1 MLFSYQR
8 IAAVLTV
15 MNLLLGSSECL
26 STPGTS
32 RRNWFGQVAATSV
45 AVVANASPAFAKPS
59 QEETDKANILKGYKR
74 LNYLLDNWED
84 ETTECNTGQDNPY
97 LGCDRTPIKV
107 MDYLG
112 YKNTADPLFKA
123 EKTMTRLEELVPEDK
138 EGEYLEAIDTWI
150 EKAEEGSGMAYI
162 SSWGESNPGGGKD
175 RVALFIE
182 RSKKDV
188 TACRDSLQ
196 TVIRILKLE

>member
-15 MNLLLGSSECL
+15 LNLLLVSSECL

-32 RRNWFGQVAATSV
+32 RRNWFGQVATTSV
-45 AVVANASPAFAKPS
+45 AVVANVSPAFAKPS

-74 LNYLLDNWED
+74 LNYLLDNWEA

-97 LGCDRTPIKV
+97 LGCDRTPVKV

-188 TACRDSLQ
+188 TACRDSLK